1 MDEFLSDHVVHKS
14 SKNQEKGNYYDPWPL
29 KINHFI
35 LIHAILCNNLEDI
48 MPSEKKPNAIG
59 QILYDSHMKYQEQ
72 ADS

>member
-14 SKNQEKGNYYDPWPL
+14 SKNQEKGNSYDPWPL
-29 KINHFI
+29 KINHFV

-48 MPSEKKPNAIG
+48 MPSEKK
-59 QILYDSHMKYQEQ
+59 QTQQDKYCMTTYMKYQEQ